1 MYDLYK
7 SLKAME
13 KEKSKAKAILNDRM
27 KQPLQG
33 SLALGFL
40 FKDQDL
46 NEIIKLKSSNM
57 PLTPA

>member
-1 MYDLYK
+1 
-7 SLKAME
+7 
-13 KEKSKAKAILNDRM
+13 M

-33 SLALGFL
+33 NLALGFL

-46 NEIIKLKSSNM
+46 NEIIRLKSTNS

>member
-1 MYDLYK
+1 
-7 SLKAME
+7 ME

-33 SLALGFL
+33 NLALGFL

-46 NEIIKLKSSNM
+46 NEIIRLKSSNQ